1 MLLYIHERTKQTK
14 PITKGETTMQN
25 TLRLRK
31 CAYIFDSSHSNYFY
45 GTKAQR
51 AAKIATEKAIK
62 EYYDSEKKRSEKI
75 AYTLDSG
82 NNPIIEINGEPHRL
96 NALQIASIDGEPENV
111 INHRRHITAE
121 KVAKVAPHFHQWT
134 SSSLYS
140 NKYKTLE
147 FEFFTG
153 IDDLGYI
160 RVHFKGYHEQFIID
174 DRTGKLFTSGECGQ
188 HKPTTA
194 EYIIDCLGI
203 ESKAAKAEFFE
214 IMNAITAEHFEEV

>member
-1 MLLYIHERTKQTK
+1 MK
-14 PITKGETTMQN
+14 N
-25 TLRLRK
+25 TLTLRK
-31 CAYIFDSSHSNYFY
+31 CAYIFDSSHCIYNY
-45 GTKAQR
+45 GTAEQRKKKAL
-51 AAKIATEKAIK
+51 TEKEMK
-62 EYYDSEKKRSEKI
+62 TYYDQPEKRTEKI

-96 NALQIASIDGEPENV
+96 NALQIATLDGEPENV
-111 INHRRHITAE
+111 INHRRHIAAE
-121 KVAKVAPHFHQWT
+121 KVAEVAPHFHQWT

-174 DRTGKLFTSGECGQ
+174 DRTGKLFTSGEYGQ
-188 HKPTTA
+188 HEPITA
-194 EYIIDCLGI
+194 EYIIDRLGI
-203 ESKAAKAEFFE
+203 ESKAAKAEFYE
-214 IMNAITAEHFEEV
+214 IINAITAADAKFF